1 MDQVT
6 VNSQDVYNVEK
17 DEKGSILVD
26 SELLDLDIKRLNDHL
41 FHILHNNKCFVVE
54 LLELNVNLKTAKFKV
69 NNEVLDLQLKDKFDL
84 LLEKLGMSDLLSKK
98 ISEVKAPM
106 PGVILKILV
115 NEGDEVKESTPLLVL
130 EAMKMENIIKSP
142 VEGSIKAIHIKDG
155 DSVEKNHKLIEF
167 N

>member
-1 MDQVT
+1 MDQIT
-6 VNSQDVYNVEK
+6 VNGKDVYNVER
-17 DEKGSILVD
+17 DEKGSFLVD
-26 SELLDLDIKRLNDHL
+26 SELLDLDIKRVNDHL
-41 FHILHNNKCFVVE
+41 FHILHNNKSFVVE

-69 NNEVLDLQLKDKFDL
+69 NNEILDLQLKDKFDL

-115 NEGDEVKESTPLLVL
+115 EEGDEIHENSPLLVL

-142 VEGSIKAIHIKDG
+142 VDGSIKSIDIKEG
-155 DSVEKNHKLIEF
+155 DSVEKNHKLIQF